1 MTYFTWK
8 EEGLTKDCETLDSMA
23 ARFEESARLM
33 RKMSAE
39 GFKVEKRN
47 KRQIITHI
55 DSKVFNDWGFV
66 SEEPPYQQL
75 TMILEEKIQRIVNY
89 NLPEKCR
96 EIFILSRVNGLPNQ
110 DIAELLNISR
120 RTVENQLYRALKIL
134 RSKLSNYL

>member
-8 EEGLTKDCETLDSMA
+8 EEGLTKDCESLDSMA

-47 KRQIITHI
+47 KQQIITHK
-55 DSKVFNDWGFV
+55 DSKTFDDWGFV

-75 TMILEEKIQRIVNY
+75 TLIPEQEIQ
-89 NLPEKCR
+89 
-96 EIFILSRVNGLPNQ
+96 
-110 DIAELLNISR
+110 
-120 RTVENQLYRALKIL
+120 
-134 RSKLSNYL
+134 

>member
-1 MTYFTWK
+1 MASYFIISNHKSNIFYPNLNLQIKKMTYFTWK

-55 DSKVFNDWGFV
+55 DSKIFNDWGFV

-75 TMILEEKIQRIVNY
+75 TLILEE
-89 NLPEKCR
+89 EK
-96 EIFILSRVNGLPNQ
+96 Q
-110 DIAELLNISR
+110 
-120 RTVENQLYRALKIL
+120 
-134 RSKLSNYL
+134 

>member
-47 KRQIITHI
+47 KRQIITHT
-55 DSKVFNDWGFV
+55 DSKIFNNWGFV
-66 SEEPPYQQL
+66 SEETPYQQL
-75 TMILEEKIQRIVNY
+75 KLILEK
-89 NLPEKCR
+89 
-96 EIFILSRVNGLPNQ
+96 
-110 DIAELLNISR
+110 
-120 RTVENQLYRALKIL
+120 
-134 RSKLSNYL
+134 